1 MPIRVQAAHIIHRV
15 VYEEQSLQGLLNQA
29 QHDIKDPRDSDFL
42 YALCTGTIREY
53 LSLEAVIDELLNK
66 PLKAKDRDIKT
77 VLIMGLFQLWHMN
90 TPDYAAVNSS
100 VDTAKALKKPWAC
113 GLINKL
119 LRLAMTNKDKLLAK
133 QNTLYA
139 HPQWLLEEI
148 KNAYPEHWESIC
160 EQNNSQAPMSLRVN
174 TLLTTRDAY
183 SKELTTVGIPHFLPD
198 DPLDSDAICL
208 EKPVKI
214 AELPHFSKGMC
225 YVQDLS
231 AQRVGHLLHPKAG
244 ERILDACAAPGGKTT
259 HILTLEPHIDVLVAL
274 DHNPSRLAK
283 VTSNLNRLGLKEAH
297 LKLALAD
304 AINTESWWDGQ
315 LFDRILLDV
324 PCTGTGVIRRHPEIK
339 LHRTPE
345 DLQKLPQIQ
354 SHMLTKLWPL
364 LKSGGTLIYTTCSIL
379 PHEND
384 EVIRAFI
391 NHEKSAILDSLLI
404 PDSIKTQYGKQLLP
418 SKTHDGFYYARLIKE

>member
-1 MPIRVQAAHIIHRV
+1 M
-15 VYEEQSLQGLLNQA
+15 
-29 QHDIKDPRDSDFL
+29 
-42 YALCTGTIREY
+42 
-53 LSLEAVIDELLNK
+53 
-66 PLKAKDRDIKT
+66 
-77 VLIMGLFQLWHMN
+77 
-90 TPDYAAVNSS
+90 
-100 VDTAKALKKPWAC
+100 
-113 GLINKL
+113 
-119 LRLAMTNKDKLLAK
+119 
-133 QNTLYA
+133 
-139 HPQWLLEEI
+139 
-148 KNAYPEHWESIC
+148 
-160 EQNNSQAPMSLRVN
+160 
-174 TLLTTRDAY
+174 
-183 SKELTTVGIPHFLPD
+183 
-198 DPLDSDAICL
+198 
-208 EKPVKI
+208 
-214 AELPHFSKGMC
+214 
-225 YVQDLS
+225 
-231 AQRVGHLLHPKAG
+231 
-244 ERILDACAAPGGKTT
+244 
-259 HILTLEPHIDVLVAL
+259 VAL

-379 PHEND
+379 PQEND

-391 NHEKSAILDSLLI
+391 NHEKSATVDTFLI
-404 PDSIKTQYGKQLLP
+404 PDSIKTHCGKQLLA